1 MARTRGAI
9 AGEVLGGEE
18 MVLEE
23 EEEECF
29 VRQRLPAVGVV
40 MMWLA
45 SRAFEATLET
55 QKSSPPFSAPCESPK
70 SRRVRR
76 VSWST
81 ATPG

>member
-18 MVLEE
+18 EA
-23 EEEECF
+23 CF
-29 VRQRLPAVGVV
+29 ARQRLLAVGVV
-40 MMWLA
+40 IMWLA
-45 SRAFEATLET
+45 SRAFEAVLET
-55 QKSSPPFSAPCESPK
+55 QKFSPPFSAPCESPK
-70 SRRVRR
+70 ARR

>member
-1 MARTRGAI
+1 MARTRGPV

-23 EEEECF
+23 EEACF
-29 VRQRLPAVGVV
+29 VRHRLAAVGVV
-40 MMWLA
+40 IMWLA
-45 SRAFEATLET
+45 SRALEAA
-55 QKSSPPFSAPCESPK
+55 QKWSRPFSAPCESPK
-70 SRRVRR
+70 PRL

>member
-9 AGEVLGGEE
+9 AGEVLGG
-18 MVLEE
+18 E

-55 QKSSPPFSAPCESPK
+55 QKSSPPFSAPCEPSK
-70 SRRVRR
+70 ARRVRC

-81 ATPG
+81 ATRATPG